1 MMRLVMNK
9 GELVWLPA
17 ATTLLRFDEA
27 GTANKHRSTERP
39 MNVFLVEKYDDVYWK
54 ILCDGEQWCVPKNL
68 LFPPFK
74 EV

>member
-1 MMRLVMNK
+1 MNK
-9 GELVWLPA
+9 GDLVWLPSN
-17 ATTLLRFDEA
+17 TTLLQFEEEETVVKRH
-27 GTANKHRSTERP
+27 KSTERP

-68 LFPPFK
+68 LFPGVK